1 MEDNPIQEFW
11 DIFMISLSFI
21 MLLFLI
27 GLVIYALGISL
38 YEFCVAHAYCF
49 KKCYNKCCFCFKR
62 PINTSVV
69 APINQ
74 SVIVPITKCDLI
86 YVGKTPSGHNTYDAE
101 PTDISSI
108 KIVL

>member
-1 MEDNPIQEFW
+1 MLEFW
-11 DIFMISLSFI
+11 NIFMISLSFF

-38 YEFCVAHAYCF
+38 YEFCMAHAYLF
-49 KKCYNKCCFCFKR
+49 KKCCNKCCFCFNR
-62 PINTSVV
+62 PINTSIV

-86 YVGKTPSGHNTYDAE
+86 YVGKTPSGHNAYDAE
-101 PTDISSI
+101 PTDINSI